1 MGTDPT
7 SVMTLGPPDK
17 PTRTPVTVRG
27 FQLPMDQLDRLKE
40 AGGPLAEVDTSNM
53 HKANIAAVEVDGQLV
68 AYWPV
73 WRAIHA
79 EPLWVH
85 EDYRRHPG
93 VIRAILRELERALDP
108 LMAETGEHIAFAI
121 LGDQDILTSGKY
133 VMRLGFERVPGD
145 LFFLIRQPAETKPVE
160 G

>member
-1 MGTDPT
+1 MTMTDI
-7 SVMTLGPPDK
+7 PPAPPK
-17 PTRTPVTVRG
+17 PPRTPKEVRG
-27 FQLPMDQLDRLKE
+27 FQLPMDQLERIKE

-53 HKANIAAVEVDGQLV
+53 HRASIAAVEVDGKLV

-79 EPLWVH
+79 EPLWVS
-85 EDYRRHPG
+85 EEWRHSPA
-93 VIRAILRELERALDP
+93 VIRALLRELETALDP

-121 LGDQDILTSGKY
+121 IGDADILRSGRY
-133 VMRLGFERVPGD
+133 AMRLGFERVPGD
-145 LFFLIRQPAETKPVE
+145 LFFLIRQPAADAPVK

>member
-1 MGTDPT
+1 MGTVGELT
-7 SVMTLGPPDK
+7 TLGPPDK
-17 PTRTPVTVRG
+17 PTRTAMTIRG
-27 FQLPMDQLDRLKE
+27 FQLPMDQIARIQE

-79 EPLWVH
+79 EPLWVA
-85 EDYRRHPG
+85 EAYRHHPG
-93 VIRAILRELERALDP
+93 VIRALLRELEKALDP
-108 LMAETGEHIAFAI
+108 LMQETGEHIAFAI
-121 LGDQDILTSGKY
+121 IGDADVLASGRY
-133 VMRLGFERVPGD
+133 AMRLGFERVPGD
-145 LFFLIRQPAETKPVE
+145 LFFLIRQPAEQTPAK